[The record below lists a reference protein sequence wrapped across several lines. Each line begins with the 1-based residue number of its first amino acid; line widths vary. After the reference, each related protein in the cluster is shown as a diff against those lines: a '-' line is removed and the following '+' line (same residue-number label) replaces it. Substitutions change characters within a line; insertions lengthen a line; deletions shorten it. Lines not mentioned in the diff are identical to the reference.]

1 MQRKVI
7 KNGQLHSFILL
18 ILYCI
23 SFLPSII
30 PHEHEETHNH
40 NKLSCYESVT
50 ENLDDHTNCS
60 HEQHL
65 SNLKEDCVLC
75 EYYTVYNHLFIAHTI
90 ESNDR
95 SLIGKDY
102 ELCEQLIFQEFINH
116 PNKSPPVLI

>member
-40 NKLSCYESVT
+40 NKLSYYEIVT

-65 SNLKEDCVLC
+65 RNLKEDCFLC
-75 EYYTVYNHLFIAHTI
+75 EYCVYNHLFIAQTI
-90 ESNDR
+90 ESKER

-102 ELCEQLIFQEFINH
+102 VCEQFIFQEFINY